1 MVQLKFVSVADG
13 EPIGVI
19 NWYAVHLTSMNK
31 TNQYISSDNK
41 GYAGL
46 LFEAEINGPDIMP
59 GKVRHYFAFS
69 NVFNSIISN
78 SRASVMNAGSVCSG
92 FRQYQS
98 WGCVAQHDGSQ
109 VPRYRTPV

>member
-1 MVQLKFVSVADG
+1 MVQLKFVSKKG

-46 LFEAEINGPDIMP
+46 LFEGAINGPQVMP
-59 GKVRHYFAFS
+59 GKVRYIVRLLLSLFDS
-69 NVFNSIISN
+69 
-78 SRASVMNAGSVCSG
+78 
-92 FRQYQS
+92 
-98 WGCVAQHDGSQ
+98 
-109 VPRYRTPV
+109 

>member
-46 LFEAEINGPDIMP
+46 LFETKINGPDIMP
-59 GKVRHYFAFS
+59 GKVRNYFAFS
-69 NVFNSIISN
+69 NVLIQLVINE
-78 SRASVMNAGSVCSG
+78 RL
-92 FRQYQS
+92 Q
-98 WGCVAQHDGSQ
+98 
-109 VPRYRTPV
+109 